1 MLRVASCWLNVVCYM
16 YVGFALHCNAFA
28 SACCS
33 RCNVHTAIALQYST
47 HEDIKRVPQGAH
59 SRPQGLNSRKERLLM
74 RPQGHERAGQPALLS
89 LTCDCTMY
97 ASLKGC
103 HQQWLGSAAHG
114 AAVPC
119 SNLVVSMYV
128 DCEKGLGQQALR
140 AAVPRLQLLAS
151 CM

>member
-1 MLRVASCWLNVVCYM
+1 MLVECCVLYVC
-16 YVGFALHCNAFA
+16 GFCIALQCI
-28 SACCS
+28 CIRLLQPLQCD
-33 RCNVHTAIALQYST
+33 TAIALQYST
-47 HEDIKRVPQGAH
+47 HEDVKRVPQGAH
-59 SRPQGLNSRKERLLM
+59 SRPQGLNLRKECLLR

-114 AAVPC
+114 AAVLC

-128 DCEKGLGQQALR
+128 DCEKGLGQQALW